1 MLPPIKKFYI
11 QLFMFNEFRTFAP
24 DKTISY
30 LKMNQPLIIDAH
42 SHLWLKQDTSWN
54 GKPIRSLRNGRSIF
68 LGEEVQMIPPFII
81 DGRNTAEVFL
91 SNMDYAQV
99 SAAVV
104 VQEFIDGFQNDYL
117 AEVSRQYP
125 DRFFVFGMADYLRL
139 ETGDR
144 RQETAEQLLKRG
156 FNGLAIPGH
165 RLMGQP
171 LTSEA
176 MMQMFRMMEREGALL
191 SITLEDGDRQT
202 GELGEVIAECPRL
215 KIAIGHLG
223 MANPPQTPCWENE
236 SWRQQISLARNE
248 NVMIET
254 GGITWLYNSEFYPFP
269 SAVRAIREAAD
280 LVGYD
285 RLMWGSDYPRTI
297 TAITYRMSYDFLLK
311 TPELTD
317 DEKRLL
323 LGDNARRFYGFKNL
337 IELPYIKNMSE

>member
-1 MLPPIKKFYI
+1 
-11 QLFMFNEFRTFAP
+11 
-24 DKTISY
+24 
-30 LKMNQPLIIDAH
+30 MNQPLIIDAH
-42 SHLWLKQDTSWN
+42 SHLWLRQDTSWD
-54 GKPIRSLRNGRSIF
+54 GKPIRSLCNGRSIF

-104 VQEFIDGFQNDYL
+104 VQEFIDGLQNDYL
-117 AEVSRQYP
+117 AEVSHQYP
-125 DRFFVFGMADYLRL
+125 DRFFVFGMADYL
-139 ETGDR
+139 
-144 RQETAEQLLKRG
+144 QEGFCQQAEELLQKG
-156 FNGLAIPGH
+156 FKGLAIPGH
-165 RLMGQP
+165 RLMGQS
-171 LTSEA
+171 LTSDA
-176 MMQMFRMMEREGALL
+176 MMQMFHLMEREGALL

-202 GELGEVIAECPRL
+202 SELSEVIAECPCL

-236 SWRQQISLARNE
+236 RWRRQINLAKNE

-280 LVGYD
+280 LVGFD
-285 RLMWGSDYPRTI
+285 KLMWGSDYPRTI

-311 TPELTD
+311 TQELD
-317 DEKRLL
+317 DNEKRLL